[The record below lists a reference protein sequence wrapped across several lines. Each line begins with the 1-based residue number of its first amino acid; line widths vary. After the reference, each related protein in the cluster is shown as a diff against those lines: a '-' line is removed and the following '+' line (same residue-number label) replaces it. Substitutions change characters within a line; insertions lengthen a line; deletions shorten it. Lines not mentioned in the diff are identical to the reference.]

1 MLLWADVKK
10 YLGKS
15 ALGSIVR
22 DNISEEG
29 LLGPRPED
37 GNMLTK
43 LAKGFPRRRNVKV
56 TI

>member
-1 MLLWADVKK
+1 MKK